1 LAISF
6 WAYQTP
12 WKGVGFVTDEAPIVF
27 VVDDDAS
34 VRQAL
39 RRLLKS
45 AGFQVRTFAA
55 AEEFLE
61 QSVSDAT
68 GCIVLD
74 VQMPGLGGLDLQRRL
89 AEKNASLPIV
99 FLTGHGDIPMAVR
112 AIRAGAVDFLAKP
125 FDASHLLTSI
135 RKAIAMHAKVRQT
148 EAEVADIRQRA
159 ESLSPREREVMTLV
173 VDGMANKETGSRLG
187 VTEKTVKVHRARV
200 MRKMQADS
208 LAELVRLA
216 EKVGIKPD

>member
-1 LAISF
+1 MI
-6 WAYQTP
+6 
-12 WKGVGFVTDEAPIVF
+12 DEAPIVF
-27 VVDDDAS
+27 VIDDDPS
-34 VRQAL
+34 VRRGL

-45 AGFQVRTFAA
+45 AGFEVQTFAA
-55 AEEFLE
+55 AGEFLA
-61 QSVSDAT
+61 QTVPDVT

-89 AEKNASLPIV
+89 AEKNARLPIV

-112 AIRAGAVDFLAKP
+112 AMRAGAVDFMAKP
-125 FDASHLLTSI
+125 FDSSELLNSV
-135 RKAIAMHAKVRQT
+135 RKALAAHAAVRQT
-148 EAEVADIRQRA
+148 EAEVAAIRQRA
-159 ESLSPREREVMTLV
+159 ESLSPREREVMALV
-173 VDGMANKETGSRLG
+173 VDGMANKETGSQLG

-216 EKVGIKPD
+216 EKIGIKPD